1 MFARRRAC
9 AWSLEREPAT
19 GCRLCRRGPASD
31 ALSPRRPVGQE
42 ARPGRLHGLIT
53 RARSRPHA
61 VRRLLPSIRSAS
73 TVVGPSI
80 PTVGGARLSPELR
93 RAVGLRWLLVHPR
106 VSGAARGPQSRV
118 FLGQGLVLAASS
130 RSLPEHPRTAMARSG
145 GFAPTRS
152 ELGHLMSRWP
162 RPAWLESPYRKNAV
176 RRRTRRIFSW
186 VRPRP
191 LACADCRGRVAS
203 LASSRKGTRSAAPE
217 VPSVPEN
224 SIAEVAHSRA
234 LSGSRGWVSAS
245 SISAG
250 IRARTVR
257 WR

>member
-1 MFARRRAC
+1 MVRLPTLFRLVAPWGRRLDQAACTGSSPARA
-9 AWSLEREPAT
+9 
-19 GCRLCRRGPASD
+19 
-31 ALSPRRPVGQE
+31 
-42 ARPGRLHGLIT
+42 PGHTPFVDFCHRYDPQ
-53 RARSRPHA
+53 ARSSDLRYP
-61 VRRLLPSIRSAS
+61 PS
-73 TVVGPSI
+73 
-80 PTVGGARLSPELR
+80 GGARLSPELR

-191 LACADCRGRVAS
+191 LACADCRSRVAS